1 MKKLLVL
8 FACLSALLVSPLVV
22 SGAFAQFTKVDVTKT
37 PSKTTIWFQTQ
48 KAKCEKVMESVQT
61 SQFGQFVGDAVKYT
75 KDGIKYAKDMYEK
88 GMDLYNQV
96 KDDVLDSTEYKS
108 AMISKEIAE
117 ESKKLKEMQES
128 KLKKQEDIQAE
139 IDLLKEQTAA
149 KVGNI
154 RQNLNIA
161 EQSYREAEEAGG
173 GLISEQAM
181 KDLPEIKDQ
190 AAETEAPSAEMQALE
205 NEIDQI
211 QSDLDTQVS
220 DYENEIKEIEDEYQ
234 EKILAQGEKITKLT
248 KELSEVASESGAFK
262 KKDPEDPAKALQK
275 NQEVFFSA
283 GVPSIREEN
292 KIKKQRKEVLSDTAV
307 EALIL
312 KSDLQL
318 SRSASV
324 DKTETKEELA
334 DTMPGESEGAG
345 VSAEVLAEQL
355 KVLRSYIEV
364 VLADIKL
371 QASLEVSR
379 LHKVSSVPMKTTFNL
394 CDYTDSSNVGLAGVK
409 KKADGVLSTADK
421 LQETAAKAQEKY
433 NQAKE
438 TANKV
443 QEAVSD
449 AAGQYQQVK
458 DLAGDAKGAVGQI
471 GGVDPSTIGV
481 F

>member
-1 MKKLLVL
+1 M
-8 FACLSALLVSPLVV
+8 
-22 SGAFAQFTKVDVTKT
+22 
-37 PSKTTIWFQTQ
+37 
-48 KAKCEKVMESVQT
+48 
-61 SQFGQFVGDAVKYT
+61 
-75 KDGIKYAKDMYEK
+75 
-88 GMDLYNQV
+88 
-96 KDDVLDSTEYKS
+96 
-108 AMISKEIAE
+108 
-117 ESKKLKEMQES
+117 
-128 KLKKQEDIQAE
+128 
-139 IDLLKEQTAA
+139 
-149 KVGNI
+149 
-154 RQNLNIA
+154 
-161 EQSYREAEEAGG
+161 
-173 GLISEQAM
+173 
-181 KDLPEIKDQ
+181 
-190 AAETEAPSAEMQALE
+190 
-205 NEIDQI
+205 
-211 QSDLDTQVS
+211 
-220 DYENEIKEIEDEYQ
+220 
-234 EKILAQGEKITKLT
+234 
-248 KELSEVASESGAFK
+248 SEVASESGAFK

-275 NQEVFFSA
+275 NQETFFSA

-292 KIKKQRKEVLSDTAV
+292 KIKKQRKEVLGDTAV

-324 DKTETKEELA
+324 DKTETKEELS

-379 LHKVSSVPMKTTFNL
+379 LRKVSSVPMKTTFNL
-394 CDYTDSSNVGLAGVK
+394 CDYTDPSNVGLAGVK
-409 KKADGVLSTADK
+409 KKADGALSTVNK
-421 LQETAAKAQEKY
+421 LQETAGKAQEKY

-458 DLAGDAKGAVGQI
+458 DLAGDAKGAAGQI